1 MIRYASKLS
10 VIIPTMNRPYSL
22 KRTVEKMLSSII
34 CPAEIIIID
43 QTQKESIREQN
54 RRLVEWAE
62 AFGTRCC
69 YLYQKEASS
78 TKARNLG
85 IKYAT
90 KEILLF
96 SDDDV
101 DVDNTTFENIETLFA
116 DPQIA
121 LVAGIDNNTT
131 LDKGNPLG
139 YLLGTKSWRKR
150 KIGHVTRSMLG
161 RFPCCVKE
169 DVETEWAMGFFFA
182 VRRSLVIKWKLQFD
196 KNLTSY
202 AYAEDLDFSYTYC
215 QYAKKCDMK
224 CICSPRIRVNHLGSK
239 EYRVPSRRSIFMYVI
254 NREYLSYKHRLSR
267 FSRIVMRW
275 TNFWIMISSIRKPE
289 IMKLYWEAQA
299 RCDQNRKHLKC
310 GIIPDDIYE

>member
-43 QTQKESIREQN
+43 QTQKESICEQN

-69 YLYQKEASS
+69 YLYQKEASL

-131 LDKGNPLG
+131 LDKGNLLG

-150 KIGHVTRSMLG
+150 KIGYVTRSMLG

-169 DVETEWAMGFFFA
+169 DVESEWEMAFYGKE
-182 VRRSLVIKWKLQFD
+182 VRI
-196 KNLTSY
+196 
-202 AYAEDLDFSYTYC
+202 
-215 QYAKKCDMK
+215 
-224 CICSPRIRVNHLGSK
+224 
-239 EYRVPSRRSIFMYVI
+239 
-254 NREYLSYKHRLSR
+254 
-267 FSRIVMRW
+267 
-275 TNFWIMISSIRKPE
+275 
-289 IMKLYWEAQA
+289 
-299 RCDQNRKHLKC
+299 
-310 GIIPDDIYE
+310 